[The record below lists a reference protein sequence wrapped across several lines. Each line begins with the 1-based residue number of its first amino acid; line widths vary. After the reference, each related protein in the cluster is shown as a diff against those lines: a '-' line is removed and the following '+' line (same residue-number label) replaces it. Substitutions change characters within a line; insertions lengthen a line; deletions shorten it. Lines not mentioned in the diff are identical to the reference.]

1 MHPPPLSR
9 SELEGGEPGLG
20 ERDTL
25 VPPPPPVPSEAA
37 PKKRP
42 GRPKGVKNGQGQAK
56 PAKKKAQ
63 AKPAKKV
70 VAAAP
75 KKKTVARAAAPAA
88 AAAAAKPAK
97 ETKPQRLA
105 RVRSKELEDQAA
117 NGSVDAPKL
126 LKAIQKAHGKWQNA
140 IAAKSTVAQECKERL
155 QAANAAFQNAIES
168 PLDATR
174 VETLAYK
181 GKLELVE
188 QRWQDL
194 SEAKAQNIEE
204 KKNVRDD
211 IKAAL
216 AAMNEAVEESRQQR
230 LPGVA

>member
-1 MHPPPLSR
+1 M
-9 SELEGGEPGLG
+9 
-20 ERDTL
+20 

-37 PKKRP
+37 PQRKR
-42 GRPKGVKNGQGQAK
+42 GRPKGVKNGQGQQQK
-56 PAKKKAQ
+56 LAKKKAQ
-63 AKPAKKV
+63 AKPAKK
-70 VAAAP
+70 AAAKAP
-75 KKKTVARAAAPAA
+75 AAKKATPARAAAPAQ
-88 AAAAAKPAK
+88 PAK
-97 ETKPQRLA
+97 ESKPQRLV

-140 IAAKSTVAQECKERL
+140 IAAKGTVAQECKERL
-155 QAANAAFQNAIES
+155 QSANAAFQNAIES
-168 PLDATR
+168 PLDVTR
-174 VETLAYK
+174 VETMAYK

-204 KKNVRDD
+204 KKNARDD

-230 LPGVA
+230 LPGV

>member
-1 MHPPPLSR
+1 M
-9 SELEGGEPGLG
+9 
-20 ERDTL
+20 
-25 VPPPPPVPSEAA
+25 VPPAPPVPSEAQ
-37 PKKRP
+37 KKRP
-42 GRPKGVKNGQGQAK
+42 GRPAGVKNGQGKTSKKKAAAK
-56 PAKKKAQ
+56 PAKKAA
-63 AKPAKKV
+63 AKPPAAKK
-70 VAAAP
+70 ATP
-75 KKKTVARAAAPAA
+75 ARAAAPAA
-88 AAAAAKPAK
+88 APKPAK
-97 ETKPQRLA
+97 ESKPQRLV

-117 NGSVDAPKL
+117 NGSADAAKL
-126 LKAIQKAHGKWQNA
+126 LKGIQKAHGRWQNA
-140 IAAKSTVAQECKERL
+140 IAAKGTVSQECKERL
-155 QAANAAFQNAIES
+155 QSANAAFQNAIES

-204 KKNVRDD
+204 KKNARDD

-230 LPGVA
+230 LPGV